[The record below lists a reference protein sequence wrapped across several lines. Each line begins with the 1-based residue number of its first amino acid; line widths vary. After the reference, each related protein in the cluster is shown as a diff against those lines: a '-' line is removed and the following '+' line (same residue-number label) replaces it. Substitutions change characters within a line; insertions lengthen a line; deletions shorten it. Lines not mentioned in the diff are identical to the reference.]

1 MGRLASWGS
10 VSIRR
15 RFSLR
20 FPPSRSK
27 RRLLCSKFAMRA
39 IRKAW
44 PLLVLLAE
52 VLAFFRH
59 ILFYG
64 HYAIPWDFRTYHLSQ
79 AWFIA
84 RSFARGELPLWDPY
98 TYCGM
103 PFYANLT
110 AQLF

>member
-1 MGRLASWGS
+1 
-10 VSIRR
+10 
-15 RFSLR
+15 
-20 FPPSRSK
+20 
-27 RRLLCSKFAMRA
+27 MRA
-39 IRKAW
+39 TRKAW

-52 VLAFFRH
+52 VLAFFRQV
-59 ILFYG
+59 LFYG
-64 HYAIPWDFRTYHLSQ
+64 HYAIPWDFRYYHLSQ

-110 AQLF
+110 AQLFYPPALSAILLSNFGGG

>member
-1 MGRLASWGS
+1 
-10 VSIRR
+10 
-15 RFSLR
+15 
-20 FPPSRSK
+20 
-27 RRLLCSKFAMRA
+27 MRA
-39 IRKAW
+39 TRKAW

-64 HYAIPWDFRTYHLSQ
+64 HYAIPWDFGTYHLSQ

-103 PFYANLT
+103 PVQGILALKFL
-110 AQLF
+110 QL